1 MMKEEN
7 ILLSLDNVSKL
18 YKMGETVVTAL
29 DGVSFNVERGEFL
42 SIMGPSGSGKSTCM
56 NLIGCLDKPTS
67 GEILINGKKVS
78 LMNQNQLAEIRN
90 RTIGFVFQQ
99 YNLLPNL
106 SVIEN
111 VMLPLRYQGV
121 PVAERRKRAEKVLDR
136 MGLSDRLN
144 HKPSELSGGQKQRTA
159 IARATVTDPALI
171 LADEPTGALDSHTGE
186 SVMDLFNEIN
196 REGATIIVVTHDE
209 KIGRSLPRTIRILD
223 GKIQEDFHA

>member
-111 VMLPLRYQGV
+111 VMLPLRYQGI

-196 REGATIIVVTHDE
+196 REGTTIIVVTHDE

>member
-18 YKMGETVVTAL
+18 YKLGETVVTAL

-196 REGATIIVVTHDE
+196 REGTTIIVVTHDE

>member
-1 MMKEEN
+1 MMKEKN

-29 DGVSFNVERGEFL
+29 DGVSFNVEKGEFL

-67 GEILINGKKVS
+67 GEILIGGNKVS

-111 VMLPLRYQGV
+111 VMLPLRYQGL
-121 PVAERRKRAEKVLDR
+121 PVAERRKLAEKVLDR

-144 HKPSELSGGQKQRTA
+144 HKPAELSGGQKQRTA

-196 REGATIIVVTHDE
+196 REGTTIIVVTHDE

>member
-106 SVIEN
+106 TVIEN

-196 REGATIIVVTHDE
+196 REGTTIIVVTHDE

>member
-29 DGVSFNVERGEFL
+29 DGVSFNVEKGEFL

-196 REGATIIVVTHDE
+196 REGTTIIVVTHDE

>member
-196 REGATIIVVTHDE
+196 REGTTIIIVTHDE

>member
-1 MMKEEN
+1 MMKEAN

-196 REGATIIVVTHDE
+196 REGTTIIVVTHDE

>member
-1 MMKEEN
+1 
-7 ILLSLDNVSKL
+7 
-18 YKMGETVVTAL
+18 
-29 DGVSFNVERGEFL
+29 
-42 SIMGPSGSGKSTCM
+42 
-56 NLIGCLDKPTS
+56 
-67 GEILINGKKVS
+67 
-78 LMNQNQLAEIRN
+78 MNQNQLAEIRN

-196 REGATIIVVTHDE
+196 REGTTIIVVTHDE

>member
-159 IARATVTDPALI
+159 IARATVTNPALI

-196 REGATIIVVTHDE
+196 REGTTIIVVTHDE

>member
-1 MMKEEN
+1 MMKEKN

-196 REGATIIVVTHDE
+196 REGTTIIVVTHDE

>member
-186 SVMDLFNEIN
+186 SVMDLFNEYV
-196 REGATIIVVTHDE
+196 II
-209 KIGRSLPRTIRILD
+209 
-223 GKIQEDFHA
+223 

>member
-18 YKMGETVVTAL
+18 YKMGETVVSAL

-196 REGATIIVVTHDE
+196 REGTTIIVVTHDE

>member
-67 GEILINGKKVS
+67 GEILSNGKKVS

-196 REGATIIVVTHDE
+196 REGTTIIVVTHDE

>member
-144 HKPSELSGGQKQRTA
+144 HKPAELSGGQKQRTA

-196 REGATIIVVTHDE
+196 REGTTIIIVTHDE

>member
-159 IARATVTDPALI
+159 IARATVTDPALV

-196 REGATIIVVTHDE
+196 REGTTIIVVTHDE

>member
-18 YKMGETVVTAL
+18 YKMGETVVTAM

-196 REGATIIVVTHDE
+196 REGTTIIIVTHDE

>member
-29 DGVSFNVERGEFL
+29 DGVSFIVERGEFL

-196 REGATIIVVTHDE
+196 REGTTIIVVTHDE

>member
-29 DGVSFNVERGEFL
+29 DGVSFNVERGEYL

-196 REGATIIVVTHDE
+196 REGTTIIVVTHDE

>member
-18 YKMGETVVTAL
+18 YKMGETVVMAL
-29 DGVSFNVERGEFL
+29 DGLSFNVERGEFL

-196 REGATIIVVTHDE
+196 REGTTIIVVTHDE

>member
-111 VMLPLRYQGV
+111 VMLPLRYQGL

-196 REGATIIVVTHDE
+196 REGTTIIVVTHDE

>member
-29 DGVSFNVERGEFL
+29 DGVSFYVERGEFL

-159 IARATVTDPALI
+159 IARATVTNPALI

-196 REGATIIVVTHDE
+196 REGTTIIVVTHDE

>member
-1 MMKEEN
+1 MMKEKN

-29 DGVSFNVERGEFL
+29 DGVSFNVEKGEFL

-111 VMLPLRYQGV
+111 VMLPLRYQGL

-144 HKPSELSGGQKQRTA
+144 HKPAELSGGQKQRTA
-159 IARATVTDPALI
+159 IARATVTNPALI

-196 REGATIIVVTHDE
+196 REGTTIIVVTHDE

-223 GKIQEDFHA
+223 GKIQEDFHV

>member
-159 IARATVTDPALI
+159 IARAPVTDPALI

-196 REGATIIVVTHDE
+196 REGTTIIVVTHDE

>member
-1 MMKEEN
+1 
-7 ILLSLDNVSKL
+7 
-18 YKMGETVVTAL
+18 
-29 DGVSFNVERGEFL
+29 
-42 SIMGPSGSGKSTCM
+42 
-56 NLIGCLDKPTS
+56 
-67 GEILINGKKVS
+67 
-78 LMNQNQLAEIRN
+78 
-90 RTIGFVFQQ
+90 
-99 YNLLPNL
+99 
-106 SVIEN
+106 
-111 VMLPLRYQGV
+111 MLPLRYQGV

-196 REGATIIVVTHDE
+196 REGTTIIVVTHDE

>member
-29 DGVSFNVERGEFL
+29 DGLSFNVERGEFL

-196 REGATIIVVTHDE
+196 REGTTIIVVTHDE

>member
-196 REGATIIVVTHDE
+196 REGTTIIVVTHDE

>member
-121 PVAERRKRAEKVLDR
+121 PVAERIKRAEKVLDR

-196 REGATIIVVTHDE
+196 REGTTIIVVTHDE

>member
-1 MMKEEN
+1 MIKEDN

-111 VMLPLRYQGV
+111 VMLPLRYQKVSG
-121 PVAERRKRAEKVLDR
+121 AERRKRAEKVLDR

-159 IARATVTDPALI
+159 IARATVTNPALI

-186 SVMDLFNEIN
+186 TVMELFNEIN
-196 REGATIIVVTHDE
+196 REGTTIIIVTHDE

-223 GKIQEDFHA
+223 GRIREDFHA

>member
-1 MMKEEN
+1 MMKEKN

-29 DGVSFNVERGEFL
+29 DGVSFNVEKGEFL

-67 GEILINGKKVS
+67 GEILIGGNKVS

-111 VMLPLRYQGV
+111 VMLPLRYQGL

-144 HKPSELSGGQKQRTA
+144 HKPAELSGGQKQRTA
-159 IARATVTDPALI
+159 IARATVTNPALI

-196 REGATIIVVTHDE
+196 REGTTIIVVTHDE

>member
-42 SIMGPSGSGKSTCM
+42 STMGPSGSGKSTCM

-196 REGATIIVVTHDE
+196 REGTTIIVVTHDE

>member
-67 GEILINGKKVS
+67 GEILISGKKVS

-196 REGATIIVVTHDE
+196 REGTTIIVVTHDE

>member
-171 LADEPTGALDSHTGE
+171 LADEPTGALDSRTGE

-196 REGATIIVVTHDE
+196 REGTTIIVVTHDE

>member
-1 MMKEEN
+1 MKEEN

-196 REGATIIVVTHDE
+196 REGTTIIVVTHDE

>member
-29 DGVSFNVERGEFL
+29 DRVSFNVERGEFL

-196 REGATIIVVTHDE
+196 REGTTIIVVTHDE

>member
-196 REGATIIVVTHDE
+196 REGTTIIVVTHDE

-223 GKIQEDFHA
+223 GKIQEDFYA

>member
-196 REGATIIVVTHDE
+196 LEGTTIIVVTHDE

>member
-29 DGVSFNVERGEFL
+29 DGVFFNVERGEFL

-196 REGATIIVVTHDE
+196 REGTTIIVVTHDE

>member
-1 MMKEEN
+1 MIKEEN

-29 DGVSFNVERGEFL
+29 DGVSFNVEKGEFL

-67 GEILINGKKVS
+67 GEVLINGKKVS

-144 HKPSELSGGQKQRTA
+144 HKPAELSGGQKQRTA

-196 REGATIIVVTHDE
+196 REGTTIIVVTHDE